1 MSCYICTEPYNRKQR
16 TLIKC
21 MYCDFEACRTC
32 CTRYILDIGTPTCM
46 NNACTKEWTRK
57 FIVQHF
63 TISFVTN
70 DYKRL
75 REKMLEDKEKS
86 LMPQTQAAIEAE
98 KEAQRVFESYK
109 PLIHAEREKIQE
121 LNAQIRVLE
130 QQKSKIRETI
140 TDITLR
146 RDHECGYTRT
156 QRLPK
161 TFVRACPA
169 EDCRGF
175 LSSHW
180 KCGLCDIHVCSQCH
194 IILGPERNVEHV
206 CKEDD
211 LATAKLLDS
220 DTKPCPKC
228 ATGIFKIEGCDQM
241 WCTLC
246 HTAFSWRTGR
256 IETRIHNPH
265 FYEWQRRQN
274 NGEAPRVDGDNMI
287 CGQEL
292 NHNYIRDLLSI
303 SLDKSRDDDEILE
316 LQMEVRSI
324 LHVQGHEMYRFQ
336 TDHVENNEY
345 LRRNYLRN
353 EITHEQFVQE
363 IQKRNKKFEKHGE
376 IYDVLRLYTLT
387 STEIL
392 LRLLYETALN
402 SKDHKHTQI
411 QPYLQEIYSLKEY
424 VHECLHD
431 IRRTYNCTVTIHL

>member
-1 MSCYICTEPYNRKQR
+1 
-16 TLIKC
+16 
-21 MYCDFEACRTC
+21 
-32 CTRYILDIGTPTCM
+32 
-46 NNACTKEWTRK
+46 
-57 FIVQHF
+57 
-63 TISFVTN
+63 
-70 DYKRL
+70 
-75 REKMLEDKEKS
+75 
-86 LMPQTQAAIEAE
+86 
-98 KEAQRVFESYK
+98 
-109 PLIHAEREKIQE
+109 
-121 LNAQIRVLE
+121 
-130 QQKSKIRETI
+130 
-140 TDITLR
+140 
-146 RDHECGYTRT
+146 
-156 QRLPK
+156 
-161 TFVRACPA
+161 
-169 EDCRGF
+169 
-175 LSSHW
+175 
-180 KCGLCDIHVCSQCH
+180 LCDIHVCSQCH
-194 IILGPERNVEHV
+194 IILGQERNVEHV

>member
-353 EITHEQFVQE
+353 EITH
-363 IQKRNKKFEKHGE
+363 
-376 IYDVLRLYTLT
+376 
-387 STEIL
+387 
-392 LRLLYETALN
+392 
-402 SKDHKHTQI
+402 
-411 QPYLQEIYSLKEY
+411 
-424 VHECLHD
+424 
-431 IRRTYNCTVTIHL
+431 